1 MNFDPVFFGVESE
14 GDFVW
19 ENFKDVGD
27 GEKAFTGNELGKKEL
42 LYTDQNLLSRIKKIH
57 CSLCRRQQLTC
68 WISGCD
74 VRHIRRCCHR

>member
-42 LYTDQNLLSRIKKIH
+42 LYTDQN
-57 CSLCRRQQLTC
+57 
-68 WISGCD
+68 
-74 VRHIRRCCHR
+74 